1 MAPLTE
7 TVSRFLSAGSVVSVP
22 AVMLVGFL
30 STLKNPCAIPLY
42 PAATSACVAG
52 TISIDRVNQV
62 DQVDGS
68 GPTRLSFLNASAFVI
83 GMAIAIAILGLGAVA
98 AGRVIGIGQWGRY
111 LIALLP
117 VLMGMQRLGWIK
129 LSFFKFSLN
138 RTFRPGL
145 AGAFA
150 TGLLLSLVIA
160 RCGGTVLGALLA
172 YAAYHQAFVYGGV
185 LLFAYGV
192 GAGIPLIAFG
202 TVVGKLTQWIDTR
215 GYRKWTEYAMGGMM
229 LILGFYLLWLA

>member
-7 TVSRFLSAGSVVSVP
+7 TVSRFLSGGSIVSVP

-52 TISIDRVNQV
+52 TFSIDHENQPAEAGPSRV
-62 DQVDGS
+62 S
-68 GPTRLSFLNASAFVI
+68 ILNASAFVI

-98 AGRVIGIGQWGRY
+98 AGRVIGVGRWGRY

-117 VLMGMQRLGWIK
+117 VAMGLQRLGWIK
-129 LSFFKFSLN
+129 LSFFNFKLSK
-138 RTFRPGL
+138 TFGPGL

-160 RCGGTVLGALLA
+160 RCGGTVLGAVLA
-172 YAAYHQAFVYGGV
+172 YAGYHQAFFYGGT
-185 LLFAYGV
+185 LLFAYGI
-192 GAGIPLIAFG
+192 GAGIPLITFG
-202 TVVGKLTQWIDTR
+202 TVVGKLTQWIDNH
-215 GYRKWTEYAMGGMM
+215 GHRKWTEYAVGGMM
-229 LILGFYLLWLA
+229 LALGFYLLWLA